1 MTFIGFIIGFTIIIM
16 SAREVYYREVFKME
30 DKNIRHYWMSIA
42 YIAML
47 PFMPLCDFAKQYT
60 LCTAGL
66 LLITFIIEGT
76 HEAVD
81 EGYYQYLLAKE
92 EQSTPQPRPDKLHL
106 PFFCFEDTYKEYLEA
121 CIEEQI

>member
-66 LLITFIIEGT
+66 MLITFIIEGT

-81 EGYYQYLLAKE
+81 EGYYAGKRRTKHTTTASGQTASPLFLL
-92 EQSTPQPRPDKLHL
+92 
-106 PFFCFEDTYKEYLEA
+106 
-121 CIEEQI
+121 